1 LDSEHLITL
10 DFSDNNTQYV
20 DASTEAGFPLVITQV
35 SAHFSEKATIMRQR
49 AIVEVHA
56 MSTHAN
62 TLYVT
67 KSGNPEFDLEYRSP
81 EMS

>member
-1 LDSEHLITL
+1 
-10 DFSDNNTQYV
+10 
-20 DASTEAGFPLVITQV
+20 LVITQV

-49 AIVEVHA
+49 AIVEIHA

-67 KSGNPEFDLEYRSP
+67 KKGNPEFDLGYRSP
-81 EMS
+81 EMSYFKRLFSAKKHLYLREFLRKIGEN